1 MMRCPQCNRET
12 TVNTGDACLG
22 CELPIDKWREYS
34 IAKNLSLFGNPIV
47 CAGGAGGGG
56 RGADV
61 AGGGRS
67 GIVIAR
73 WGDYAPTEYT
83 IVQGDPVDSISPA
96 PPVLTSAMLEE
107 VRAQMERSI
116 DQRAEQLAEAVYNRR
131 MEQALEVFVQPR
143 LRRTATEILN
153 SQ

>member
-22 CELPIDKWREYS
+22 CELPINKWKEYRLARLGERMDA
-34 IAKNLSLFGNPIV
+34 IEQTIV

-61 AGGGRS
+61 AGGGGS
-67 GIVIAR
+67 GIVIER
-73 WGDYAPTEYT
+73 WGDYALTEYT
-83 IVQGDPVDSISPA
+83 TVQGDLHIGTIRDWTPQTDA
-96 PPVLTSAMLEE
+96 EWE
-107 VRAQMERSI
+107 RAS
-116 DQRAEQLAEAVYNRR
+116 QRAEQIAEAVYNRR